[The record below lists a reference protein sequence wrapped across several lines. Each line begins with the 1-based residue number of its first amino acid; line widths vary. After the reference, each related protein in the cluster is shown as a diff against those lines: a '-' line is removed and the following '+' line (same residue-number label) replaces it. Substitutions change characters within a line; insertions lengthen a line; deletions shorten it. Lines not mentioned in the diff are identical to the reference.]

1 MEKDA
6 LYWTLSTLPQV
17 SAALVAFIGFLALQS
32 LDEPLRRRAE
42 FVDKSRKHVRD
53 YCAPE
58 EWKNFV
64 TRTWYGIEVMSRD
77 DLAREIDSLLDDAS
91 PSGTKRRFAI
101 PRKKAETEVFHL
113 PDDAKTRTPF
123 IVLRDYRREWRIVD
137 QQINWTQ
144 RVLKGFVS
152 IHLLVILGTL
162 SLIPYIPR
170 LAGYPWIEETIVAT
184 ALLMVVTVGIMIFVA
199 LKRSAN

>member
-1 MEKDA
+1 MDKEA
-6 LYWTLSTLPQV
+6 LYWVLSTLPQV

-42 FVDKSRKHVRD
+42 FLDKSRKHVQN

-58 EWKNFV
+58 GWKNFA
-64 TRTWYGIEVMSRD
+64 TLTWYGIEVMSRD
-77 DLAREIDSLLDDAS
+77 DLAREIDSLLDAS
-91 PSGTKRRFAI
+91 LSGTKRRFAI

-113 PDDAKTRTPF
+113 PDDANTRTPF
-123 IVLRDYRREWRIVD
+123 VILRDYRREWRIVD

-170 LAGYPWIEETIVAT
+170 LAGYPWIEEAVVAT